1 MFCIRVV
8 AALISFCVLSGWV
21 RAADNEM
28 ASIRAEMQAMRE
40 AYEGRI
46 ASLETEVKVLR
57 QTGGAPRSTEK
68 SINDTLFKKEG
79 TPPNTS
85 NVPGNAGPGIP
96 SNAVRSASQL
106 TLGGYTEFTYTD
118 RQTRT
123 PQFDQLKTVLELS
136 AKIQE
141 HISLYMEIED
151 EHAGAIAGPEETDGE
166 VEIEQAYIDYKIDK
180 AVNFRAG
187 VILVPVGHYNL
198 NHEGFVNNLVDRPLV
213 DRRIIP
219 TTWYDEGLG
228 FYGTPIDTDKFG
240 LSYEAYMY
248 NPAVTD
254 GVDPLSGFRGIR
266 NENKTPTSDQKAGAV
281 RVAMEPARGC
291 KAIADSLEFGLSAYV
306 SGFGGF
312 NGVNDNGDTVR
323 FGPGRL
329 YVTAADVS
337 WEKKNIGFRGEAAL
351 DHADSGNNITGKR
364 QDAWGYYAEGYYKFW
379 PGFLS
384 HSPFGK
390 FKDPK
395 LVAALRY
402 EYVNLDNELPA
413 TPSVQRLTAGISY
426 RPLPNTV
433 FKFDYQNDWLGSGL
447 AGQDYDESETGL
459 KKHLHAFLF
468 SVSTGF

>member
-1 MFCIRVV
+1 MFRIHVRAVLV
-8 AALISFCVLSGWV
+8 SLTVLSSLAFAEDDL
-21 RAADNEM
+21 AA
-28 ASIRAEMQAMRE
+28 IRAEMHAMRE

-46 ASLETEVKVLR
+46 AMLETEVKDLR

-68 SINDTLFKKEG
+68 SINDTLFKKDG
-79 TPPNTS
+79 VAPTPPVNGS
-85 NVPGNAGPGIP
+85 GGGLAIP
-96 SNAVRSASQL
+96 TNAVRSASQL

-123 PQFDQLKTVLELS
+123 PQFDQLKTVAELS
-136 AKIQE
+136 AKIQDR
-141 HISLYMEIED
+141 IRLYMEIEQ
-151 EHAGAIAGPEETDGE
+151 EHAGVIAGPEETDGE
-166 VEIEQAYIDYKIDK
+166 FEIEQAYLDYQIDK

-213 DRRIIP
+213 DRRVIP

-228 FYGTPIDTDKFG
+228 FYGAPIDSDKFG

-248 NPAVTD
+248 NPSVTG
-254 GVDPLSGFRGIR
+254 GVDPLSGFREIK
-266 NENKTPTSDQKAGAV
+266 NENKTPTNDQKAGAV
-281 RVAMEPARGC
+281 RIAMEPARGA
-291 KAIADSLEFGLSAYV
+291 KYLADTLEFGLSAYV
-306 SGFGGF
+306 SGFGPF
-312 NGVNDNGDTVR
+312 HGVDDNGDDVR
-323 FGPGRL
+323 YSPGRL
-329 YVTAADVS
+329 YVTAADVT
-337 WEKKNIGFRGEAAL
+337 WEKKNVGFRGEAAV
-351 DHADSGNNITGKR
+351 DHTDAGNNITGKK
-364 QDAWGYYAEGYYKFW
+364 QDAYGYYAEGYYKFW

-384 HSPFGK
+384 HSTFGH

-413 TPSVQRLTAGISY
+413 NPSVQRVTAGISY

-447 AGQDYDESETGL
+447 AGKDYDESETGL